1 MAEKQMFKAL
11 VMVELLDSGEE
22 EGTKGGRMTR
32 GWLKEIG
39 ELQSGRG
46 IWSGMGGRCDWTGQG
61 EFDIYFCVFFG
72 CCCRGLVSRGRLGAG
87 LCLRPNLRFS

>member
-1 MAEKQMFKAL
+1 MLFKVFFFSLAIMAEKQMFKAL
-11 VMVELLDSGEE
+11 VMVELLDSGGE

-46 IWSGMGGRCDWTGQG
+46 IWSGMGGP
-61 EFDIYFCVFFG
+61 V
-72 CCCRGLVSRGRLGAG
+72 
-87 LCLRPNLRFS
+87 

>member
-22 EGTKGGRMTR
+22 EGTKGGRMAR

-46 IWSGMGGRCDWTGQG
+46 IWSGMGGP
-61 EFDIYFCVFFG
+61 V
-72 CCCRGLVSRGRLGAG
+72 
-87 LCLRPNLRFS
+87 